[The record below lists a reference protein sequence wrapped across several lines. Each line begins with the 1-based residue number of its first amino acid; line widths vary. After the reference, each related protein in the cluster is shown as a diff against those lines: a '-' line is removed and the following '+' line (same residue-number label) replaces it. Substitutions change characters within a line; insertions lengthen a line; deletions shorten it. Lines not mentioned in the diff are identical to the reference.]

1 MEMQRGA
8 AVEDQVRRG
17 QDKETHFKDCRSVA
31 LWLRVELVK
40 KKDYDAFAGKLPAL
54 IQSVFGIPL
63 EGQASQEASVQKRE
77 VVPLL
82 IQASS
87 YSYEPNS
94 YASEMVRLMS
104 NYRTEHDRFSFL
116 DAVIR
121 VRRNQH
127 NARNF
132 KFPARFLPEP
142 LARQREIDDI
152 VIQSQ
157 DGSEMMVP
165 PCPPPAPP
173 PAQRADVRPAAA
185 GTLRRTGARGVR
197 DGRVSGRVEE
207 VGHAPRGSA
216 LRGVQR
222 VRGRRRPLAAQGQPR
237 RRVHPPAAHVH
248 GRAVQG
254 RGALA
259 CCARPSDGPRLDRP
273 AQPLPCARKHGE
285 GRRRGSPAPGPCA
298 DAARHQHRFRGDQA
312 GAVRAAD
319 VRAAPPRPAPTARRA
334 PRLTLFTRP
343 GSRSAGCR
351 RTTLCARVRARCRAT
366 AWGWGV
372 GTARPP

>member
-173 PAQRADVRPAAA
+173 PPSAPTCGRRRQVLCDALELVVYAMAAFPVVWKKWDMRREDPPSVAFNGYVVGADRWPRKDSPDDAYIRLLHTYMGALFKAEVRSPA
-185 GTLRRTGARGVR
+185 ARGVR
-197 DGRVSGRVEE
+197 LGR
-207 VGHAPRGSA
+207 
-216 LRGVQR
+216 
-222 VRGRRRPLAAQGQPR
+222 
-237 RRVHPPAAHVH
+237 
-248 GRAVQG
+248 
-254 RGALA
+254 
-259 CCARPSDGPRLDRP
+259 
-273 AQPLPCARKHGE
+273 
-285 GRRRGSPAPGPCA
+285 
-298 DAARHQHRFRGDQA
+298 
-312 GAVRAAD
+312 
-319 VRAAPPRPAPTARRA
+319 
-334 PRLTLFTRP
+334 
-343 GSRSAGCR
+343 
-351 RTTLCARVRARCRAT
+351 
-366 AWGWGV
+366 
-372 GTARPP
+372 

>member
-8 AVEDQVRRG
+8 AVEDQLRRG

-31 LWLRVELVK
+31 HWLRVELVK

-82 IQASS
+82 IQASN

-104 NYRTEHDRFSFL
+104 NYRTERTEGELPHSRITAQFSFL

-165 PCPPPAPP
+165 PCPPLAAP
-173 PAQRADVRPAAA
+173 PAQHADVRPAAA
-185 GTLRRTGARGVR
+185 GALRRAGARGVR

-216 LRGVQR
+216 LCGLQR

-254 RGALA
+254 RGAPA
-259 CCARPSDGPRLDRP
+259 YCARPSDGPRLDRP
-273 AQPLPCARKHGE
+273 AQPLTCARKHG
-285 GRRRGSPAPGPCA
+285 
-298 DAARHQHRFRGDQA
+298 
-312 GAVRAAD
+312 V
-319 VRAAPPRPAPTARRA
+319 
-334 PRLTLFTRP
+334 
-343 GSRSAGCR
+343 
-351 RTTLCARVRARCRAT
+351 
-366 AWGWGV
+366 
-372 GTARPP
+372 